1 MHLLSA
7 IVDTSALASLLKQSR
22 KTQIKGKK
30 SDQLF
35 FEVTAKKT
43 AASWW
48 LAPHFGQAMSPFS
61 YSASVRITSKGFG
74 SLHRRI
80 RSAA

>member
-43 AASWW
+43 AASW
-48 LAPHFGQAMSPFS
+48 
-61 YSASVRITSKGFG
+61 
-74 SLHRRI
+74 
-80 RSAA
+80 